1 MGEEG
6 EGNLTRNVGAAVLFL
21 PNIKTIKRRMSR
33 KRDVD
38 IGRVFRH
45 KERHVCQRRERNV
58 NIGNETWTYR
68 RIQA

>member
-1 MGEEG
+1 MA
-6 EGNLTRNVGAAVLFL
+6 RNVGPAVLFL
-21 PNIKTIKRRMSR
+21 PNIKTIKIRMNR

-58 NIGNETWTYR
+58 NIVNRIWT
-68 RIQA
+68 

>member
-1 MGEEG
+1 M
-6 EGNLTRNVGAAVLFL
+6 TRNVGLAVLLF

-45 KERHVCQRRERNV
+45 KERHVNV
-58 NIGNETWTYR
+58 GKGM
-68 RIQA
+68 

>member
-1 MGEEG
+1 M
-6 EGNLTRNVGAAVLFL
+6 TRNVGPAVLFL
-21 PNIKTIKRRMSR
+21 PNIKTIKRRISR

-58 NIGNETWTYR
+58 STGNEIWS
-68 RIQA
+68 